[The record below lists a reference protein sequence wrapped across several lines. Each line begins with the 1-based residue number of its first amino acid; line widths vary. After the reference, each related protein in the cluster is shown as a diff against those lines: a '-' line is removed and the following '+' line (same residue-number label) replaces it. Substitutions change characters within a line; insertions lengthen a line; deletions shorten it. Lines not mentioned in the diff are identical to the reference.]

1 MSSKACIW
9 VLGAAIVGVVLL
21 AVFCP
26 VCLLG
31 LLGVVVVVWVISEEI
46 GGSDDAG

>member
-26 VCLLG
+26 VG
-31 LLGVVVVVWVISEEI
+31 LLVWVGVVVVWVISEEI

>member
-31 LLGVVVVVWVISEEI
+31 LLGVVIVVVMLEEI
-46 GGSDDAG
+46 GRRR